1 MEANRMLNT
10 ITTSKRLF
18 ICFFAVLILA
28 GAIPALAATLSVS
41 KTADQEV
48 LEERKDLEEQVIAE
62 ASVPE
67 PLDVAVENLPEDT
80 TPRFT
85 LTEIVFSGNTLFAD
99 EQLLDNI
106 PAIYNTSGDGTVEP
120 DTLYDLRP
128 FKVLTADD
136 PNTVQEV
143 SARSIQGFTQ
153 YILSVYQRK
162 HYAGIYV
169 YVPGEAFEAEGDLSQ
184 GILPVRI
191 LEAPVSD
198 LSSAYYDVN
207 NVPTDPNSYYL
218 KVTALEGWSPVQEG
232 QVINR
237 KKLDDYINLLNLNP
251 DRYVAAVVS
260 KGTEPESLAV
270 KYNVY
275 EANPWHSFV
284 QVDNSGTKDI
294 QWRPRFGVINTN
306 LLGYDDKLTAVYQT
320 TPDST
325 WDDAYAIYGAY
336 DFPIMGPQ
344 LRLNLFGGYNEF
356 DITDP
361 DLNFLG
367 SGTFAGGTLRYNAL
381 QVNDWFFDVTGTLQ
395 YEESK
400 SSPDLPFPDFDSNIH
415 MALWGVGSDLY
426 KTTDMTDTFLGFSML
441 SPYRSSDAA
450 EMNLARGSGT
460 VDDRFH
466 VYYFSGRYSRYLDI
480 NKVQRASASFR
491 FITSD
496 DRLVPS
502 KMTSF
507 GGMYTIRGYDE
518 SEIVADGGLIA
529 SLQYEYDLA
538 RKGQVE
544 LFGQAVDEDTRQ
556 PLLKKLAP
564 LVFMDYG
571 QARIKDPT
579 PTEQTDQELCSIGG
593 GIITELG
600 DHFTGTVYYG
610 YPLIATD
617 DTRSGKGRVN
627 AGFLFRW

>member
-85 LTEIVFSGNTLFAD
+85 LAEIVFSGNTLFAD

-544 LFGQAVDEDTRQ
+544 LFGQEVDEDTRQ